1 MLLWEPPS
9 ILILGRYIGYCCSN
23 PPPNIYKRII
33 GLPQYIYIGDRLVGL
48 NSIDN
53 RAMLVLQGLE
63 LHIPFLVFYL
73 TK

>member
-1 MLLWEPPS
+1 
-9 ILILGRYIGYCCSN
+9 
-23 PPPNIYKRII
+23 
-33 GLPQYIYIGDRLVGL
+33 VGL

-73 TK
+73 TKNTGRVILNILLMFPLDFFIIGSVRDCLCVANT